1 MAAEL
6 RPDYR
11 RIVFPAAVVFL
22 ISTITTYP
30 FVIAT
35 RPQSQFKSLADL
47 IARSKAEPGKTSYS
61 STGIGTAGH
70 LLGEWFSAEAGIE
83 RQ

>member
-1 MAAEL
+1 MISDAWEL
-6 RPDYR
+6 AGPGPDR
-11 RIVFPAAVVFL
+11 LFR
-22 ISTITTYP
+22 
-30 FVIAT
+30 
-35 RPQSQFKSLADL
+35 SLADL
-47 IARSKAEPGKTSYS
+47 IARSKAEPGKISYS